1 MVLQMKR
8 FPLFVTL
15 DQLPVLVVGGGEIA
29 ERKIKLILKANA
41 IIHVLAKEFSEQ
53 VDALIKIHKLKKIKS
68 EVRLSDL
75 SKAYSLIIAATNS
88 KRTNKDLYRFAQ
100 KHNIL
105 INVVDEPALCTCT
118 FGSIVERGDLV
129 VAISSGGNA
138 PVFARQL
145 REKIESIL
153 PQSTK
158 FLIEFSGNM
167 REKVAKTFK
176 QFNKRRVLWETFYE
190 HLSTY
195 KNLDFYQQK
204 SFFNKLLNQHKKL
217 QTGEVFLVGAGP
229 GDPELLTIRALH
241 LLQKADICIYD
252 NLVSK
257 EILELVRRDAHM
269 IYAGKLRDNHTI
281 QQNEINK
288 LLIKYAKKG
297 LRVLRLKGG
306 DPFIFGRGGEEISEL
321 MSQKIKFQV
330 VPGITSA
337 SGVSAY
343 AGIPLTHRDFSQSCI
358 FITGHEKDGELN
370 INWERLNTQN
380 QTIVI
385 YMGLYSLAKIT
396 TNLIAVGMSRNM
408 PIAVV
413 QEGTTQNQKVLVS
426 TLSRVVKKVA
436 DEKIK
441 SPAILI
447 IGNVVKLRKKI
458 KWFN

>member
-426 TLSRVVKKVA
+426 TLSHVVKKVA

>member
-1 MVLQMKR
+1 MVLLMKR

-41 IIHVLAKEFSEQ
+41 NIHVLAKEFSQ
-53 VDALIKIHKLKKIKS
+53 PVDELIRIHKLKKIQS
-68 EVRLSDL
+68 ELNIANLCES
-75 SKAYSLIIAATNS
+75 YSLIIAATNS
-88 KRTNKDLYRFAQ
+88 TKTNKDLYRYAQ
-100 KHNIL
+100 KHHIL

-138 PVFARQL
+138 PVYARQL

-158 FLIEFSGNM
+158 FLIEFSGSM
-167 REKVAKTFK
+167 REKVANTFK

-195 KNLDFYQQK
+195 KNLDFNQQK
-204 SFFNKLLNQHKKL
+204 SFFKKLLNQHKKL

-281 QQNEINK
+281 EQNEINK

-358 FITGHEKDGELN
+358 FITGHEKDGDLKV
-370 INWERLNTQN
+370 NWERLNAQN
-380 QTIVI
+380 QTIVV
-385 YMGLYSLAKIT
+385 YMGLHSLAKIT
-396 TNLIAVGMSRNM
+396 TNLIAVGMAKNM

>member
-1 MVLQMKR
+1 
-8 FPLFVTL
+8 
-15 DQLPVLVVGGGEIA
+15 
-29 ERKIKLILKANA
+29 
-41 IIHVLAKEFSEQ
+41 
-53 VDALIKIHKLKKIKS
+53 
-68 EVRLSDL
+68 
-75 SKAYSLIIAATNS
+75 
-88 KRTNKDLYRFAQ
+88 
-100 KHNIL
+100 
-105 INVVDEPALCTCT
+105 
-118 FGSIVERGDLV
+118 V

-158 FLIEFSGNM
+158 FLIEFSGSM
-167 REKVAKTFK
+167 REKVANTFK

-195 KNLDFYQQK
+195 KNLDFNQQK
-204 SFFNKLLNQHKKL
+204 SFFKKLLNQHKKL

-281 QQNEINK
+281 EQNEINK

-358 FITGHEKDGELN
+358 FITGHEKDGDLKV
-370 INWERLNTQN
+370 NWERLNAQN

-385 YMGLYSLAKIT
+385 YMGLHSLAKIT
-396 TNLIAVGMSRNM
+396 TNLIAVGMAKNM

>member
-204 SFFNKLLNQHKKL
+204 SFFNKLLNQYKKL

-426 TLSRVVKKVA
+426 TLSHVVKKVA